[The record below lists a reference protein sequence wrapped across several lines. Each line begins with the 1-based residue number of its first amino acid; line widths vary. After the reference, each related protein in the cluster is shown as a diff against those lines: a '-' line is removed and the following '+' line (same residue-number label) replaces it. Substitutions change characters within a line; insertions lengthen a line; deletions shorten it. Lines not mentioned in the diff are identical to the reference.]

1 MSGKQEI
8 GAPSNAYHAS
18 GLGELGV
25 YRFPSSWIR
34 GRCWERI
41 FCWEMEP
48 RKGLF
53 FSMRHSE
60 GKEHSAA
67 GHIGPGFLPLLLSR
81 GRGPALCL
89 GGQGSDHT
97 PTRDFRK
104 PACAS
109 PAPSGLSRLRPLSE
123 IPGLFPS
130 PRTLFEAQS
139 LQSWPTL
146 CDPMGCNVPGSS
158 VHGIFQVRILGRVVM
173 PSSRGSP

>member
-1 MSGKQEI
+1 MPTMPQVSGSWACT
-8 GAPSNAYHAS
+8 GSPAPGSEDAAGS
-18 GLGELGV
+18 GYFAGRWSPGKV
-25 YRFPSSWIR
+25 CSSVCATLR
-34 GRCWERI
+34 
-41 FCWEMEP
+41 
-48 RKGLF
+48 
-53 FSMRHSE
+53 

-97 PTRDFRK
+97 PTGDFRK